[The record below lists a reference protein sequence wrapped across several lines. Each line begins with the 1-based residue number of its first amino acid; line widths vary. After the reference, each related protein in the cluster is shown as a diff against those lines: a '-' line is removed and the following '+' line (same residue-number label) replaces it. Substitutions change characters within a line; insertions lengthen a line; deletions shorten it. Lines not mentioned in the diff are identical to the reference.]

1 MHADEPSEPLKRD
14 VLGRVTTTKAQRE
27 ALLDEFECSGL
38 KGKPFARMVG
48 VNYQTFASWIQKRRR
63 ARGDYAAAGV
73 GNKLL
78 DQREIRPQQSLRLLE
93 AVVARPADTLA
104 TEALASH
111 QVLEVLLPSGT
122 KVLIANAPQVALAVQ
137 LLAALA
143 KPC

>member
-1 MHADEPSEPLKRD
+1 MLHLLASP
-14 VLGRVTTTKAQRE
+14 AWA
-27 ALLDEFECSGL
+27 ALIDD
-38 KGKPFARMVG
+38 AAAA
-48 VNYQTFASWIQKRRR
+48 N

-93 AVVARPADTLA
+93 AVVARPTDTLA
-104 TEALASH
+104 PEALASH

-122 KVLIANAPQVALAVQ
+122 KLLIANAPQVALAAQ
-137 LLAALA
+137 LIAALA